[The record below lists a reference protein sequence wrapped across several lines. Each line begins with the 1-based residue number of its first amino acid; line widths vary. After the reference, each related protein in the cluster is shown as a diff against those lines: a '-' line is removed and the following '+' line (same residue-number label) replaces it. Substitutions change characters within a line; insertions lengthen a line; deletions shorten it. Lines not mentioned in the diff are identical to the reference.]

1 MHKNDQERKKAMDQE
16 NQNTEVTTEETKETK
31 DTNETKATGAENK
44 QLAQE
49 EKNTAK
55 TFTEKEVE
63 EMKAAWENEKVENER
78 LSKLS
83 KEERAAEEQKKK
95 AAELEEREKVL
106 LQKERAADV
115 KDELLKNH
123 IPSAFAGYF
132 TNLSETKEEMTA
144 NIKEFGKAFREAV
157 QEEVNKRIQGI
168 TMKTGDTGS
177 EKASA
182 GKGYAEKRNE
192 VARPAN
198 NPWA

>member
-1 MHKNDQERKKAMDQE
+1 MEQE
-16 NQNTEVTTEETKETK
+16 NQNTEVVTEETTET
-31 DTNETKATGAENK
+31 TETTETGAENK
-44 QLAQE
+44 QLDQE
-49 EKNTAK
+49 EKNTTK
-55 TFTEKEVE
+55 TFTEKEVT

-144 NIKEFGKAFREAV
+144 NVKEFGKAFREAV

-192 VARPAN
+192 VAIPAN
-198 NPWA
+198 NPWV